1 MATTTTADKPVT
13 ETGKKEGAPVWQTIL
28 FWLAVIALV
37 LVAFN
42 LRLYELGLPFD
53 RDGYDEG
60 VYWQTLRA
68 MSGGHPLYAQIFYS
82 QPPFFMLS
90 VYPVFAFFGGT
101 LWSARLGIVLASLLA
116 LPGAFLLGKALN
128 GRVGALALLLLIAI
142 DPLYLAQSQTLQA
155 EAPCVA
161 FMLLA
166 VGCAYLWWEHPD
178 GPVGVVL
185 AALTGITIA
194 LSIWSK
200 FFGFAGLIPI
210 CMLLLAR
217 LWQIA
222 RKVAPAQRLAAL
234 LPIGTG
240 IVMLALT
247 SLLVLL
253 PYQGAF
259 HQMLASVVYFH
270 TTASAFYQST
280 QVNNVSVMS
289 HLLTSIMAIAAFY
302 GTLVALLRGDWRVLP
317 LIGWLLGS
325 IYLLY
330 DQVPL
335 FHHHLVILIPPMA
348 SLAVIGT
355 GGRLSPR
362 AFGEAV
368 KQRALVA
375 KIAGSIALALV
386 LVAAGLN
393 ILSDQT
399 YFVNSRQQSLSA
411 QTRQNEQVAADL
423 QRLITPDEQVIT
435 DAQFIAGLANRNVPP
450 SLVDTSL
457 VRIQSG
463 YLTGQQLITA
473 ASSPQVHAVL
483 FFTGR
488 LQRLSGFHA
497 WVALH
502 FHLAYRYG
510 AGQELWVR

>member
-1 MATTTTADKPVT
+1 MSTTTIVDETVT
-13 ETGKKEGAPVWQTIL
+13 ETKKKEGAPLWQTIL
-28 FWLAVIALV
+28 FWIAVIALV

-42 LRLYELGLPFD
+42 LRLYQLGLPFD

-68 MSGGHPLYAQIFYS
+68 MSAGHPLYAQTFYS

-90 VYPVFAFFGGT
+90 VYPIFAFFGGT
-101 LWSARLGIVLASLLA
+101 LWSARLGIMLVSLLA

-128 GRVGALALLLLIAI
+128 GRLGALALLLLIAI
-142 DPLYLAQSQTLQA
+142 DPLYLTQSQTLQA

-166 VGCAYLWWEHPD
+166 VGCAYFWWEHPD

-210 CMLLLAR
+210 CLLLLAR
-217 LWQIA
+217 LWQIV
-222 RKVAPAQRLAAL
+222 RKVPPAKKLAAL
-234 LPIGTG
+234 LPIGVG
-240 IVMLALT
+240 IVALALT

-253 PYQGAF
+253 PYRGAF

-270 TTASAFYQST
+270 TAANTAYQYS
-280 QVNNVSVMS
+280 QVNNFLVMKG
-289 HLLTSIMAIAAFY
+289 LLTSIMAIAAFY
-302 GTLVALLRGDWRVLP
+302 GMIVALLRGDWRVLP
-317 LIGWLLGS
+317 LIAWLLGS

-348 SLAVIGT
+348 SLAVIGI
-355 GGRLSPR
+355 GGKIAPR
-362 AFGEAV
+362 AFGAAV
-368 KQRALVA
+368 KNRALVA
-375 KIAGSIALALV
+375 KIAGTIALALI
-386 LVAAGLN
+386 LLAAGLN
-393 ILSDQT
+393 LQGDQAH
-399 YFVNSRQQSLSA
+399 FINSRQQSVNAL
-411 QTRQNEQVAADL
+411 TRQNEQVATDL
-423 QRLITPDEQVIT
+423 QRLITPNEQVIT

-457 VRIQSG
+457 VRIQTG
-463 YLTGQQLITA
+463 YLTTQQLIAA

-488 LQRLSGFHA
+488 LQRLSAFHA
-497 WVALH
+497 WVAQH
-502 FHLAYRYG
+502 FHLAYHYG